1 MRNQVVMPLLF
12 SLSSICR
19 DSVQGTRGSFFPT
32 TAYTGLRIFSE
43 LFSGAVFSR
52 YSRVFGSRSS
62 PYSTR
67 RRSRRYA
74 SVCSSS
80 VTRFD
85 GPTIGRLQQILSLYS
100 YAIAHVI

>member
-1 MRNQVVMPLLF
+1 MRNQVGVPLPF
-12 SLSSICR
+12 SFSSICR

-43 LFSGAVFSR
+43 LFNGAVFSR
-52 YSRVFGSRSS
+52 YSRIFGSRSS

-80 VTRFD
+80 VTRLD
-85 GPTIGRLQQILSLYS
+85 IPTIGNEQQILSL
-100 YAIAHVI
+100 